1 MVEMKEEQ
9 AAQLRELL
17 TGRVTAALG
26 TLHAGAPYVSLV
38 PFALLADL
46 PAFVIHVSRLAAHT
60 GDMLAEP
67 RVSLMIS
74 GPEQPGASPLAL
86 PRLTLL
92 GTARPLAHDAP
103 EYPAARQA
111 YMARFPDAAAMFNLG
126 DFSLFLIVPSE
137 ARWIAGFVQART
149 LTPAGLAR
157 LLQGGEG

>member
-1 MVEMKEEQ
+1 MKEEQ

-60 GDMLAEP
+60 QDMLAEP
-67 RVSLMIS
+67 RVSLLIS
-74 GPEQPGASPLAL
+74 GGEQPGASPLAL
-86 PRLTLL
+86 PRVTIL
-92 GTARPLAHDAP
+92 GTARQLANDAP

-111 YMARFPDAAAMFNLG
+111 YLARFPDAAPLFSLG
-126 DFSLFLIVPSE
+126 DFSLFLIVPAE
-137 ARWIAGFVQART
+137 ARWIAGFAQART
-149 LTPAGLAR
+149 LTPAALAR
-157 LLQGGEG
+157 VLQGGEE

>member
-1 MVEMKEEQ
+1 MNAEQ
-9 AAQLRELL
+9 SAQLRELL

-38 PFALLADL
+38 PFALLPDL

-67 RVSLMIS
+67 RVSLLIT

-86 PRLTLL
+86 PRITLL
-92 GTARPLAHDAP
+92 GTARPLANDAP

-111 YMARFPDAAAMFNLG
+111 YIARFPDAAPLFSLG
-126 DFSLFLIVPSE
+126 DFSLFLIEPTE
-137 ARWIAGFVQART
+137 ARWVAGFAQART

-157 LLQGGEG
+157 ALQDGQE

>member
-1 MVEMKEEQ
+1 MKEEQ

-86 PRLTLL
+86 PRITLL

-111 YMARFPDAAAMFNLG
+111 YVARFPEAAAMFNLG
-126 DFSLFLIVPSE
+126 DFSLFLITPAE
-137 ARWIAGFVQART
+137 ARWVAGFAQART
-149 LTPAGLAR
+149 LTPAALAWT
-157 LLQGGEG
+157 LQGGEE

>member
-1 MVEMKEEQ
+1 MNAEQ
-9 AAQLRELL
+9 SANLRALL

-26 TLHAGAPYVSLV
+26 TLHAGAPYVSMV
-38 PFALLADL
+38 PFALLPDL

-67 RVSLMIS
+67 RVSLLINA
-74 GPEQPGASPLAL
+74 GEQPGASPLAL
-86 PRLTLL
+86 PRITLL

-111 YMARFPDAAAMFNLG
+111 YQARFPDAAAMFNLG

-137 ARWIAGFVQART
+137 ARWIAGFAQART
-149 LTPAGLAR
+149 LTPAALAR
-157 LLQGGEG
+157 ALQGGEG

>member
-1 MVEMKEEQ
+1 MNAEQ
-9 AAQLRELL
+9 SAQLRELL

-38 PFALLADL
+38 PFALLSDI

-60 GDMLAEP
+60 QDMLTEP
-67 RVSLMIS
+67 RVSLLIS
-74 GPEQPGASPLAL
+74 AGEQPGVSALAL
-86 PRLTLL
+86 PRITLL

-137 ARWIAGFVQART
+137 ARWIAGFAQART
-149 LTPAGLAR
+149 LTPAALAR
-157 LLQGGEG
+157 ALRGGAG